1 MPRIHFL
8 QKLKKKQ
15 MRDML
20 NNSINKALMN
30 ESIKNI
36 INKFL
41 DKLDQKSFKERS
53 NILSISLHDKVF
65 IELSDPSYNEAELE
79 LEEEIRILEKE
90 GVFSFPSNSKELF
103 SFIESKKK
111 VIFNEE
117 FEIELRTYFNRTI
130 NNSTYEDILEKYCDK
145 DSELF
150 RVLKINQFTI
160 PSKTNEEII
169 NKLFIWINS
178 DKISSSQ
185 KQESARCFWA
195 MSKVFDDKNEFN
207 NYFNLLPLSIHL
219 TIHAKNNVIKD
230 ILFIENL
237 DTFNSCCDSKN
248 KVFDNMLLIYSSGY
262 KTSAKRIR
270 ERSGSKMFFSN
281 SEIIENKD
289 NFISWFYKENNLDF
303 KTYIWSDLDYA
314 GISILNSLK
323 VNFTN
328 LEAWQ
333 IAFEAMNKN
342 LIKDLAH
349 SPLMASKDKQKIVNF
364 SSCSY
369 TNTKSIPTLKE
380 KNLFLDQEFIDI
392 NLL

>member
-15 MRDML
+15 TRDML

-41 DKLDQKSFKERS
+41 DKLDQKAFKERS
-53 NILSISLHDKVF
+53 NILSISLNDKVF
-65 IELSDPSYNEAELE
+65 IELREPSYYEAELE
-79 LEEEIRILEKE
+79 LEEEIRTLEKE
-90 GVFSFPSNSKELF
+90 GVFSFPSSSKELF

-111 VIFNEE
+111 VIFNEK
-117 FEIELRTYFNRTI
+117 FEIELRSYFNRII
-130 NNSTYEDILEKYCDK
+130 NVNTYENILEKYCDK

-150 RVLKINQFTI
+150 RVLKTNKFIITN
-160 PSKTNEEII
+160 KTNEEII
-169 NKLFIWINS
+169 EKLFIWINS
-178 DKISSSQ
+178 DKKSSSQ

-207 NYFNLLPLSIHL
+207 NYFNLLPLAIHL
-219 TIHAKNNVIKD
+219 TIHAKNRIIKD

-237 DTFNSCCDSKN
+237 DTFNSCCDSN
-248 KVFDNMLLIYSSGY
+248 TKVLDNMLLIYSSGY

-281 SEIIENKD
+281 SEIIENK
-289 NFISWFYKENNLDF
+289 NEFISWFYKENNLDF
-303 KTYIWSDLDYA
+303 RTYIWSDLDYA

-323 VNFTN
+323 VNFTD
-328 LEAWQ
+328 LKAWE
-333 IAFEAMNKN
+333 IAFDAMNKN
-342 LIKDLAH
+342 LNKDLAH
-349 SPLMASKDKQKIVNF
+349 SPQMASKDKQKTID
-364 SSCSY
+364 SSLCLLLYSSLDPSLDSSLCS
-369 TNTKSIPTLKE
+369 
-380 KNLFLDQEFIDI
+380 
-392 NLL
+392 

>member
-1 MPRIHFL
+1 
-8 QKLKKKQ
+8 

-53 NILSISLHDKVF
+53 NTLSIFLHDKVF

-111 VIFNEE
+111 VIFNEK
-117 FEIELRTYFNRTI
+117 FEVALREYFNRTI

-150 RVLKINQFTI
+150 RVLKINKFAI
-160 PSKTNEEII
+160 PSKSNDEII
-169 NKLFIWINS
+169 KKLFIWINS
-178 DKISSSQ
+178 DKKSSSQ

-207 NYFNLLPLSIHL
+207 NYFNLLPLAIHL
-219 TIHAKNNVIKD
+219 TIHAKNKVIKD

-237 DTFNSCCDSKN
+237 DTFNSCCDSSN
-248 KVFDNMLLIYSSGY
+248 NVFDNILLVYSSGY

-270 ERSGSKMFFSN
+270 ERAGSKMFFEN

-289 NFISWFYKENNLDF
+289 EFISWFYKENDLDF
-303 KTYIWSDLDYA
+303 KAYIWSDLDYA
-314 GISILNSLK
+314 GIGILNSLK

-328 LEAWQ
+328 LEAWK
-333 IAFEAMNKN
+333 IAFEAMHKN
-342 LIKDLAH
+342 LNNDLAH
-349 SPLMASKDKQKIVNF
+349 SAKMAFKDKQKEIIV
-364 SSCSY
+364 SSCFY
-369 TNTKSIPTLKE
+369 TNNKSIPNLKE
-380 KNLFLDQEFIDI
+380 KDLFLDQEFIDI